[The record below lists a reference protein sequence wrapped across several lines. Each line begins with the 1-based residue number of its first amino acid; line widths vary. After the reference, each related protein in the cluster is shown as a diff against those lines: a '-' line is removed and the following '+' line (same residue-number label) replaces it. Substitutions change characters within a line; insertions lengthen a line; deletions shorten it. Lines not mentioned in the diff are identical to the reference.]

1 MRKIFRIF
9 VWVILSV
16 LFLVLLTYLLL
27 WLPPVQQKIKN
38 IALQEVMKMTHGK
51 ISIGNIRFRPF
62 NHLRLEDVYVADLK
76 GDTLFYAGTLDAGF
90 NLFRLRNKQILIHS
104 ANLTDFTLR
113 LSKDSVNAP
122 FNFRF
127 LVDAFASD
135 TTQTQDDSKM
145 IVEIDKIHLKNG
157 RISYDILSEPIS
169 EPGLFDA
176 NHIEI
181 IDLQAKLKLKSLD
194 MENLNVSI
202 SNFSLRERSGFTLQ
216 ELEMA
221 VRSQQKIIFL
231 SDFHLALPQSEL
243 RLTEVSFDYSGR
255 EWSEIPEGAA
265 YSLAFS
271 SEKCY
276 PGDLAYFYPGL
287 TACTDELRF
296 SGEMKGVFP
305 EIMVPRFEMDYG
317 NHLHLQA
324 DACLSDCRQ
333 WKEAPFEL
341 NLKDAYMDEAGI
353 EQLKNLF
360 PGKET
365 TETTGLLTGWEMIAG
380 KGKIA
385 GSLSGLDLHLD
396 VESGYG
402 QVEISGTGGYV
413 FETNA
418 VNFKLNVATPDF
430 NIRNLLSDTL
440 FGKTALFLTT
450 QGSYSPGNKIDA
462 IAHMDIERFDY
473 KGYAYKDINADANC
487 HGDSL
492 IILFNSFDN
501 NLPVSFSAWVN
512 LEKKQPALHLSAL
525 LSGVR
530 LDSLHLLPAYPDSE
544 LSGKIELDVEGFDLE
559 RMDVNLVIDSLDFSI
574 KSGRFSDFPVVISYI
589 AGANHRKRLNI
600 RSKILT
606 VRGEG
611 QFTYDGIAG
620 SFRSAFP
627 TLFPDEQYAPLSG
640 DPLPEEFNFF
650 VAIRQANHISHLLGM
665 ETEIPDSALFVG
677 KYSHVDSI
685 LSLNTTAFCL
695 FSKTDTSRFD
705 LSLSNI
711 QNNLSLLLKVK
722 NNSEQYDLDGNM
734 SAEIEFVSDL
744 GTAIPAMNITLK
756 PGSLSLNET
765 AFQIYPAQIS
775 VRDKRYEI
783 NNFALRHSSSEYLK
797 INGVI
802 SEDESDSL
810 IININRFQIETL
822 LSALK
827 NRIPLSGMASGDISV
842 YRAMSQPLLVTR
854 NFSIDNIFFDRTPI
868 GDLKLTSGWNSA
880 RQGLALR
887 ASLVNADS
895 VSSVISGFVLPAR
908 DSLALNA
915 DIRGIRLKWFAGYL
929 SETLYGMDG
938 EFGARIKANG
948 KISAPD
954 LSGTAWLKDAVVGVK
969 KLNTLYRIS
978 DSVLIE
984 PDRMIFNNFSIY
996 DETKRNST
1004 INGTIRHKGFSN
1016 LNPNLTVDFNNFL
1029 ALNNASQTDSLF
1041 YGQLQ
1046 IDGSLNVSLQNKD
1059 WFVQGK
1065 LKNGKTNKLMVN
1077 IPETAV
1083 EAERYSWITFINTE
1097 GDERE
1102 KQFQTQQPEKKTAFS
1117 LPLQLHLVFSVD
1129 PNLNVGVI
1137 FNPSTRDA
1145 AQVTG
1150 NGDIDFSCNLNN
1162 SDMRLQGNYIIED
1175 GKCTLTLKNITQ
1187 KTFTV
1192 RQGGKLNFRGDPMN
1206 TSFDLTAVYSL
1217 RSDLTTLDPGFA
1229 DIMHAVKI
1237 PVNCVLTASGNMNNM
1252 QLKYNVELPNESDDI
1267 QRKLNGL
1274 LYSDDIKIQ
1283 EIAYLLLFGSFLPVN
1298 ANATNQGNSSIWTS
1312 LASSSLTSQLNNLLS
1327 GVLNDNWTIGTDLHT
1342 KDAAFSEIDMDVN
1355 VSTHLFN
1362 DRLTVSGTLGYRNNP
1377 LQNDNFTGDF
1387 DFEYKLSPNGNL
1399 LLRFYNV
1406 TGNQYYEK
1414 TKTAP
1419 TQGAGIVYRRTGRTF
1434 RQLFRSFGAMRN
1446 TKNDTLKTKN
1456 EK

>member
-1 MRKIFRIF
+1 
-9 VWVILSV
+9 VILSV

-27 WLPPVQQKIKN
+27 WLPLVQQKITN
-38 IALQEVMKMTHGK
+38 IALQEVMKKTHGK
-51 ISIGNIRFRPF
+51 VSIGNIRFIPF
-62 NHLRLEDVYVADLK
+62 NHLRLEDIYVADLK
-76 GDTLFYAGTLDAGF
+76 GDTLFHAGTLEAGF
-90 NLFRLRNKQILIHS
+90 NLFRLKNRQILIHS
-104 ANLTDFTLR
+104 VNLADFTVH

-122 FNFRF
+122 FNFQF

-135 TTQTQDDSKM
+135 TTQTPGDAKM
-145 IVEIDKIHLKNG
+145 AVEIDKIHLKNG
-157 RISYDILSEPIS
+157 RISYNILSEPIS

-181 IDLQAKLKLKSLD
+181 IDLQAKFKLESLD
-194 MENLNVSI
+194 MENLNVSV
-202 SNFSLRERSGFTLQ
+202 SHFSFRERNGFTLQ
-216 ELEMA
+216 ELKMA
-221 VRSQQKIIFL
+221 VHSQQKTIFL
-231 SDFHLALPQSEL
+231 SDFHLTLPQSEL
-243 RLTEVSFDYSGR
+243 RLAEVSLDYSGR
-255 EWSEIPEGAA
+255 EWSEIPDGAA

-271 SEKCY
+271 SGKWN
-276 PGDLAYFYPGL
+276 PGDLACFYPGL

-296 SGEMKGVFP
+296 SGEVKGVFP
-305 EIMVPRFEMDYG
+305 AIAVPRFEMDYG
-317 NHLHLQA
+317 NHLHLEA
-324 DACLSDCRQ
+324 DAFLSDCRQ
-333 WKEAPFEL
+333 WKTAPFEL
-341 NLKDAYMDEAGI
+341 NLKEAGIDEAGA
-353 EQLKNLF
+353 EQLKNLLS
-360 PGKET
+360 GKET
-365 TETTGLLTGWEMIAG
+365 TETNGRFTGWEIISG

-385 GSLSGLDLHLD
+385 GSLPELNLHLD
-396 VESGYG
+396 AQSGYG
-402 QVEISGTGGYV
+402 PMALNGTGGYV
-413 FETNA
+413 FETDA
-418 VNFKLNVATPDF
+418 VNFNLNVATSDF
-430 NIRNLLSDTL
+430 NIKNLLADTL
-440 FGKTALFLTT
+440 FGKAALSLTA
-450 QGSYSPGNKIDA
+450 QGSYSPENKMEA
-462 IAHMDIERFDY
+462 LAHIDIERFDY
-473 KGYAYKDINADANC
+473 KGYTYKNINTDAAYHN
-487 HGDSL
+487 DSL
-492 IILFNSFDN
+492 TVLFNSLDK
-501 NLPVSFSAWVN
+501 NLPVSFNAWVDM
-512 LEKKQPALHLSAL
+512 ETEQPALHLSAR

-530 LDSLHLLPAYPDSE
+530 LDSLHLLSTYPDSE
-544 LSGKIELDVEGFDLE
+544 LFGKIELDVKGFDLE
-559 RMDVNLVIDSLDFSI
+559 RMDANLVVDSLDFST
-574 KSGRFSDFPVVISYI
+574 KLGRFSNFPVVISYI
-589 AGANHRKRLNI
+589 AGAGHRKRLNI
-600 RSKILT
+600 RSEILT

-611 QFTYDGIAG
+611 QFTYTGIVR
-620 SFRSAFP
+620 SFKSAFP
-627 TLFPDEQYAPLSG
+627 TLFSHEKYAPRSG
-640 DPLPEEFNFF
+640 ELPSETFNFF
-650 VAIRQANHISHLLGM
+650 VAVRRANEISHLLGI
-665 ETEIPDSALFVG
+665 ETEIPDSALFIG
-677 KYSHVDSI
+677 KYNSVDSV
-685 LSLNTTAFCL
+685 LNLNTTAFCL

-711 QNNLSLLLKVK
+711 QNNLSLSLQVK

-734 SAEIEFVSDL
+734 RAEIEFVPHS
-744 GTAIPAMNITLK
+744 GTVIPAMNIALK

-802 SEDESDSL
+802 SEDDTDSL

-842 YRAMSQPLLVTR
+842 SRAMTKPLLVTR
-854 NFSIDNIFFDRTPI
+854 NFSIDNILFDQTPI
-868 GDLKLTSGWNSA
+868 GDLRLTSGWNSA

-887 ASLVNADS
+887 ATLINTDS

-915 DIRGIRLKWFAGYL
+915 DIRGIRLKWFADYL
-929 SETLYGMDG
+929 SETLYDMDG

-969 KLNTLYRIS
+969 KLNTRYRIS

-984 PDRMIFNNFSIY
+984 PDKMIFNNFIVS
-996 DETKRNST
+996 DEAKRNSK
-1004 INGTIRHKGFSN
+1004 INGTIRHKSFSN
-1016 LNPNLTVDFNNFL
+1016 LNPNLTVDFDNFL
-1029 ALNNASQTDSLF
+1029 VLNNASQTDSLF
-1041 YGQLQ
+1041 YGLLQ
-1046 IDGSLNVSLQNKD
+1046 INGNLNVSLQNKD
-1059 WFVQGK
+1059 WFIQGK
-1065 LKNGKTNKLMVN
+1065 LRNGKANKFMMN

-1083 EAERYSWITFINTE
+1083 EAERYSWITFINAE
-1097 GDERE
+1097 GDAQV
-1102 KQFQTQQPEKKTAFS
+1102 KQLRTQQAEKKTAFS

-1129 PNLNVGVI
+1129 PNLNAGVI

-1162 SDMRLQGNYIIED
+1162 SDMRLQGNYVVED

-1192 RQGGKLNFRGDPMN
+1192 RQGGKLNFRGDPMDTN
-1206 TSFDLTAVYSL
+1206 FDLTAVYSL
-1217 RSDLTTLDPGFA
+1217 RPDLTTLDPGFA
-1229 DIMHAVKI
+1229 DIMHATKI
-1237 PVNCVLTASGNMNNM
+1237 PVNCVLTASGNMNDM

-1274 LYSDDIKIQ
+1274 LYTDDIKIQ

-1298 ANATNQGNSSIWTS
+1298 ANATNPGNANIWTS

-1355 VSTHLFN
+1355 VSTHLLN

-1387 DFEYKLSPNGNL
+1387 DFEYKLSSNGNL
-1399 LLRFYNV
+1399 LLRFYNI

-1414 TKTAP
+1414 AKTAP

-1434 RQLFRSFGAMRN
+1434 RQLFRSFGAKRN
-1446 TKNDTLKTKN
+1446 TKNDTLETKN
-1456 EK
+1456 EKIKNAE